1 VTSNLRAEGVKGQA
15 DAAAKTW
22 SVAGGDEGNDGCVG
36 RRMCRKSFICAT
48 DAPTR
53 ARSKTLVSRAPEL
66 PRLGAH
72 AHHRAH
78 DAGEHRA
85 GAVEAPRRLR
95 AQPAVARLFR
105 REKTTTTF
113 SRVPRGNSNVENL
126 RFETAE
132 GSESVTF
139 FFSIPIQNAF
149 VED

>member
-1 VTSNLRAEGVKGQA
+1 MKGTTDASEG
-15 DAAAKTW
+15 
-22 SVAGGDEGNDGCVG
+22 GCVG
-36 RRMCRKSFICAT
+36 KASRDRRS
-48 DAPTR
+48 DAR
-53 ARSKTLVSRAPEL
+53 RSKTHVSRAPEL

>member
-1 VTSNLRAEGVKGQA
+1 MKGTT
-15 DAAAKTW
+15 DASEEDVSEK
-22 SVAGGDEGNDGCVG
+22 
-36 RRMCRKSFICAT
+36 RCAT

-132 GSESVTF
+132 GSKSVKIFESV
-139 FFSIPIQNAF
+139 PHQNAF
-149 VED
+149 IED